1 MDRQYDIFER
11 FPSGQLAW
19 RAVKIGHEQSVLQM
33 KELAAR
39 STNEFVLMHVP
50 TNTVIAIANERKAS

>member
-11 FPSGQLAW
+11 FPGGQLVW
-19 RAVKIGHEQSVLQM
+19 RAVKIGHEHSLLRM

-39 STNEFVLMHVP
+39 STNEFVLLHVP
-50 TNTVIAIANERKAS
+50 TNTVVAIANAKKAS